1 MEPYA
6 DRENERILKRDGKD
20 PLVESPYSTQSIL
33 SEDSEPTADGV
44 KTLLK
49 GKEDFTQKEQK
60 QSLKQDRTQSK
71 IIIKEEE
78 KKQNDKDFM
87 NAWREKRK
95 KDLWQKTFNLKSVN
109 DSFIPAFKPEVKEAL
124 NKALKGEE
132 IKLTNGSLIKLI
144 ERDRTDFIP

>member
-1 MEPYA
+1 MQVEPCA
-6 DRENERILKRDGKD
+6 DKENERILKRDGKD
-20 PLVESPYSTQSIL
+20 PLVESPYSTQPIL

-87 NAWREKRK
+87 NAWREK
-95 KDLWQKTFNLKSVN
+95 KDLWKNTFNLKSVN
-109 DSFIPAFKPEVKEAL
+109 DSFIPAFKHEVKE
-124 NKALKGEE
+124 ALKGEE
-132 IKLTNGSLIKLI
+132 IKLTKGSLIKLI